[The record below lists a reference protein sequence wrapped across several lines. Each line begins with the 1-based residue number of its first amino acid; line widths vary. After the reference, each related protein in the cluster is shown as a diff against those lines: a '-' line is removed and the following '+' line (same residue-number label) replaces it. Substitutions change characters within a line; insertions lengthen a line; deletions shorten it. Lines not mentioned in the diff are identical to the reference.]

1 MTGLEL
7 WRWQE
12 SQTINTPIDVLVP
25 PQSQRQVK
33 QQLDQA
39 NISFVVKVADLQED
53 INDENP
59 NVNASSYNTKA
70 GIINIGISFLLCSCY
85 YIFQQIVGKQLT
97 EWIG

>member
-1 MTGLEL
+1 MRHQKGLEL

-25 PQSQRQVK
+25 PQSQIEVK

-53 INDENP
+53 IIDENP
-59 NVNASSYNTKA
+59 NFNASSYNTKA
-70 GIINIGISFLLCSCY
+70 GN
-85 YIFQQIVGKQLT
+85 
-97 EWIG
+97 

>member
-1 MTGLEL
+1 VTGLEL

-25 PQSQRQVK
+25 PQFQIKVK
-33 QQLDQA
+33 QQLDKA

-59 NVNASSYNTKA
+59 NLNASSYNTKA
-70 GIINIGISFLLCSCY
+70 G
-85 YIFQQIVGKQLT
+85 K
-97 EWIG
+97 

>member
-1 MTGLEL
+1 VTGLEL

-25 PQSQRQVK
+25 PQSQIKVK

-39 NISFVVKVADLQED
+39 NISFVVKVANLQED

-59 NVNASSYNTKA
+59 NLNNASSYNTKA
-70 GIINIGISFLLCSCY
+70 G
-85 YIFQQIVGKQLT
+85 K
-97 EWIG
+97 